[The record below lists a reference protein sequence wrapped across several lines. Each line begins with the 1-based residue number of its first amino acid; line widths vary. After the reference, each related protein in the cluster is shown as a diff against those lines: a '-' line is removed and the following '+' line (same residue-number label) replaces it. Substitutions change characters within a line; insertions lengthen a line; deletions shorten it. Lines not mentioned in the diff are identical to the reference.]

1 MAKYNKPVFVNEQ
14 IGNPKVKTASKF
26 IAYKTWDDPSLWL
39 AEVID
44 NGNAFFHWHQGDRAH
59 GHKDSIIN
67 YISDAGEKWTAT
79 IKDFVYF
86 HYQNGDK
93 SKGHHDDVIKYIS
106 GDNQGYT
113 GSFAEWFD
121 E

>member
-1 MAKYNKPVFVNEQ
+1 
-14 IGNPKVKTASKF
+14 
-26 IAYKTWDDPSLWL
+26 
-39 AEVID
+39 
-44 NGNAFFHWHQGDRAH
+44 
-59 GHKDSIIN
+59 
-67 YISDAGEKWTAT
+67 
-79 IKDFVYF
+79 VYF

>member
-1 MAKYNKPVFVNEQ
+1 MP
-14 IGNPKVKTASKF
+14 
-26 IAYKTWDDPSLWL
+26 DDVALK
-39 AEVID
+39 
-44 NGNAFFHWHQGDRAH
+44 GQGGIVVQSQGLLH
-59 GHKDSIIN
+59 GYKDSIIN